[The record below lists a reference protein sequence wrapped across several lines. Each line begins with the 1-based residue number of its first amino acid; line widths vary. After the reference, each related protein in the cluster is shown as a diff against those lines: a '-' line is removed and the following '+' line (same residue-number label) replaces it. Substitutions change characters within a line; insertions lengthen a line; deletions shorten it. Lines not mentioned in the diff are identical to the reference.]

1 MRPSVVALG
10 ALALVA
16 CGSFHGNASTLA
28 SEIASWKLDAAI
40 LSGIGER
47 SEGQPVNAKACE
59 VHLADI
65 KSAAADCKAE
75 TMAVEAQGELC
86 QASTKTQPSNCL
98 RCENMLALEKSFA
111 AAKCR
116 LG

>member
-1 MRPSVVALG
+1 MLRRVSVVG
-10 ALALVA
+10 ALALVG
-16 CGSFHGNASTLA
+16 CGSFHVKSADMA
-28 SEIASWKLDAAI
+28 SEIAGWKLDAAI

-47 SEGQPVNAKACE
+47 SEGQRANAQACE

-86 QASTKTQPSNCL
+86 QASTKTQPSNCP
-98 RCENMLALEKSFA
+98 RCEHMLALEKSFA